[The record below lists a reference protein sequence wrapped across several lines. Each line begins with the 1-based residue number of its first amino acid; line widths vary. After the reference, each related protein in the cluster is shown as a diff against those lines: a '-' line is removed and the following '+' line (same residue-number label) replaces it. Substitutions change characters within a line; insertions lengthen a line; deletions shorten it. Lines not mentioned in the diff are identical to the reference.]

1 MSAQDRPGAQE
12 ETRGAVSGLAGA
24 APAGAGTSSAPT
36 SVSATGGDGTERHQ
50 PGTSPNPFA
59 DVATIRRIFGYA
71 KTIAV
76 VGLSPNKLRPSYF
89 VASYLQYRGY
99 RIVPVNPTASEIL
112 GETSYPSLRDVPFPV
127 DVVDVFRDPAAVP
140 EIAEQAIEIGAK
152 ALWLQFN
159 VVAPEAAAR
168 GQEAG
173 LDVVMDRCMKIEH
186 GRWYGEMHWFGLN
199 TGIVT
204 ARRPERLRLGQ

>member
-1 MSAQDRPGAQE
+1 VSVQQRPDADQQ
-12 ETRGAVSGLAGA
+12 
-24 APAGAGTSSAPT
+24 
-36 SVSATGGDGTERHQ
+36 HQ
-50 PGTSPNPFA
+50 PGASPNPYT
-59 DVATIRRIFGYA
+59 DVATIRRVFTYA
-71 KTIAV
+71 RTIAV

-99 RIVPVNPTASEIL
+99 KVVPVNPTAPEIL
-112 GETSYPSLRDVPFPV
+112 GETSYPSLKDVPFPV
-127 DVVDVFRDPAAVP
+127 DVVDVFRDPKAVP
-140 EIAEQAIEIGAK
+140 EIVEQAIEIGAK

-168 GQEAG
+168 AHAAG

-204 ARRPERLRLGQ
+204 SRRPERLRLGQ

>member
-1 MSAQDRPGAQE
+1 MSAQDRPDAAE

-24 APAGAGTSSAPT
+24 APAEAGAPVESPSTASGPGGAP
-36 SVSATGGDGTERHQ
+36 ERHQ

-89 VASYLQYRGY
+89 VASYLQYRGF
-99 RIVPVNPTASEIL
+99 RIMPVNPRATEIL
-112 GETSYPSLRDVPFPV
+112 GETAYPTLRDIPFPV

-140 EIAEQAIEIGAK
+140 EIVEQAIEIGAK

-159 VVAPEAAAR
+159 VVAPEVAAR
-168 GQEAG
+168 AQAAG

-204 ARRPERLRLGQ
+204 GRRPERLRLGQ